1 MPSRGFAVCRV
12 SARRLLSS
20 ALVVWL
26 LTGCTI
32 APPPPRTPVSEDAR
46 RAIDL
51 LVGHWHALSDLRA
64 LADITLKKGSEE
76 QHFTGV
82 LLSKT
87 PASLRFEAISPFGQP
102 LLLVTVQ
109 DARLVAYNAATN
121 EVTTGPATVE
131 TAASMLSLPFEPDD
145 LVAVLSGRVVPPK
158 DLRIAEIFAPDA
170 DGPSINLIGRY
181 HEQRVWMDFSTG
193 VVNRVN
199 IVGGRT
205 EAEIRFLRAED
216 GALTGLDVSAGQ
228 GYVTAKIRYR
238 SLALNGGVDPERFVL
253 TPPKDAKTHSIR

>member
-1 MPSRGFAVCRV
+1 MCRV

-20 ALVVWL
+20 ALLVSL

-32 APPPPRTPVSEDAR
+32 APPPPRTPISEDAR
-46 RAIDL
+46 RAVDL
-51 LVGHWHALSDLRA
+51 LVAQWHALSDLRA
-64 LADITLKKGSEE
+64 LADITLKRGS
-76 QHFTGV
+76 QHQQFTGV
-82 LLSKT
+82 LLART

-102 LLLVTVQ
+102 LLLVTVTE
-109 DARLVAYNAATN
+109 ARLVAYDATTN

-131 TAASMLSLPFEPDD
+131 TAAQMLSLPFEPDD

-158 DLRIAEIFAPDA
+158 DLRVAEIYAPDA

-193 VVNRVN
+193 VVRRVN

-216 GALTGLDVSAGQ
+216 GTLTGLDASAGQ

-238 SLALNGGVDPERFVL
+238 SLALNTGITPDRFVL
-253 TPPKDAKTHSIR
+253 TPPKDAKIHTIR

>member
-1 MPSRGFAVCRV
+1 VFRV

-20 ALVVWL
+20 VLVAWA

-32 APPPPRTPVSEDAR
+32 APPPPRTPISEDAR

-51 LVGHWHALSDLRA
+51 LIGHWHALSDLRA
-64 LADITLKKGSEE
+64 LAEISMKKGSEQ
-76 QHFTGV
+76 QHLTGV
-82 LLSKT
+82 LLAKSPT
-87 PASLRFEAISPFGQP
+87 SLRFEAISPFGQP
-102 LLLVTVQ
+102 VLLVTVRDGQ
-109 DARLVAYNAATN
+109 LLAYNAATN

-131 TAASMLSLPFEPDD
+131 TAAEILSLPFEADD

-158 DLRIAEIFAPDA
+158 DLRVAEIFAPDA

-193 VVNRVN
+193 VVHRVD
-199 IVGGRT
+199 IIGGRT
-205 EAEIRFLRAED
+205 EAQVRFLRAED

-238 SLALNGGVDPERFVL
+238 SLALNGGVEPERFVL
-253 TPPKDAKTHSIR
+253 TPPKDAKIHSIR

>member
-1 MPSRGFAVCRV
+1 MPSPDFAGFRV

-20 ALVVWL
+20 ALVVWV

-32 APPPPRTPVSEDAR
+32 APPPPRTPISDDAR

-51 LVGHWHALSDLRA
+51 LVSHWHALSDLRA
-64 LADITLKKGSEE
+64 LADISLKKGSQE

-102 LLLVTVQ
+102 LLLVTVK
-109 DARLVAYNAATN
+109 DAQLVAYNAGTN

-131 TAASMLSLPFEPDD
+131 TAADLLSLPFEPDD

-158 DLRIAEIFAPDA
+158 DLRVAEIFAADA
-170 DGPSINLIGRY
+170 DGPSVNLIGRY

-205 EAEIRFLRAED
+205 EAEVRFNRAED
-216 GALTGLDVSAGQ
+216 GTLTGLDVSAGQ

-238 SLALNGGVDPERFVL
+238 SLTLNGGVEPERFVL

>member
-1 MPSRGFAVCRV
+1 MPSPGFAVFRV

-20 ALVVWL
+20 AIVAWL

-32 APPPPRTPVSEDAR
+32 APPPPRAPISEDAR

-51 LVGHWHALSDLRA
+51 LVGRWHAFSDLRA
-64 LADITLKKGSEE
+64 LTEITMKKGSEQ
-76 QHFTGV
+76 QHLTGV
-82 LLSKT
+82 LLART
-87 PASLRFEAISPFGQP
+87 PTSLRFEAISPFGQP
-102 LLLVTVQ
+102 FLFVTVKDGQ
-109 DARLVAYNAATN
+109 LLAYNAATN
-121 EVTTGPATVE
+121 EATTGPATVE
-131 TAASMLSLPFEPDD
+131 TAAQILSLPFEPDD

-158 DLRIAEIFAPDA
+158 DLRVAEIFAPDA

-193 VVNRVN
+193 VVRRVN

-205 EAEIRFLRAED
+205 EAEVRFLRADD

-238 SLALNGGVDPERFVL
+238 SLALNDGVDLDRFVL
-253 TPPKDAKTHSIR
+253 TPPKDAKIHSIR

>member
-1 MPSRGFAVCRV
+1 VLSPN
-12 SARRLLSS
+12 ARRLLSS
-20 ALVVWL
+20 ALVALV

-32 APPPPRTPVSEDAR
+32 APPPSRTPVSEDAR

-51 LVGHWHALSDLRA
+51 LVARWHELSDLRA
-64 LADITLKKGSEE
+64 LTEITMKKGSE
-76 QHFTGV
+76 QQRLTGV
-82 LLSKT
+82 LLAKT

-102 LLLVTVQ
+102 ILLVTVNNGQ
-109 DARLVAYNAATN
+109 LVAYNAASN

-145 LVAVLSGRVVPPK
+145 LVAILSGRVVPPK
-158 DLRIAEIFAPDA
+158 DLRVAEIFAPDA

-181 HEQRVWMDFSTG
+181 HQQRVWMDFSTG

-199 IVGGRT
+199 LVGGRT
-205 EAEIRFLRAED
+205 EALINFLRSED

-238 SLALNGGVDPERFVL
+238 SLALNAGVDPERFVL

>member
-1 MPSRGFAVCRV
+1 MPNPGCAVLTV
-12 SARRLLSS
+12 SARRLLSNV
-20 ALVVWL
+20 LVVWV

-32 APPPPRTPVSEDAR
+32 APPPPRTPISEDAR

-51 LVGHWHALSDLRA
+51 LIGHWHALSDLRA
-64 LADITLKKGSEE
+64 LTEISMKKGSEQ
-76 QHFTGV
+76 QHLTGV
-82 LLSKT
+82 LLARS

-102 LLLVTVQ
+102 VLLVTVRDGQ
-109 DARLVAYNAATN
+109 LLAYNAATN

-131 TAASMLSLPFEPDD
+131 TAAEILSLPFEADD

-158 DLRIAEIFAPDA
+158 DLRVAEIFAPDA

-193 VVNRVN
+193 VVHRVD
-199 IVGGRT
+199 IIGGRT
-205 EAEIRFLRAED
+205 EAQIRFLRADD

-228 GYVTAKIRYR
+228 GYVTAKVRYR
-238 SLALNGGVDPERFVL
+238 SLALNGGVEPERFIL
-253 TPPKDAKTHSIR
+253 TPPKDAKIHSIR

>member
-1 MPSRGFAVCRV
+1 MPSRGFAVGRV

-20 ALVVWL
+20 ALVAWVL
-26 LTGCTI
+26 AGCTI

-51 LVGHWHALSDLRA
+51 LVEHWHALSDLRA
-64 LADITLKKGSEE
+64 LADITVKKGSRE
-76 QHFTGV
+76 QQFTGV

-102 LLLVTVQ
+102 LLLVTVK
-109 DARLVAYNAATN
+109 DGELVAYNAATN

-131 TAASMLSLPFEPDD
+131 TAAAMLSLPFEPDD

-170 DGPSINLIGRY
+170 DGPSINLIGKY

-205 EAEIRFLRAED
+205 EAEVRFLRAED

-228 GYVTAKIRYR
+228 GYVSARIRYR

>member
-1 MPSRGFAVCRV
+1 MPSRGFAVFRV
-12 SARRLLSS
+12 NARRLLSS
-20 ALVVWL
+20 ALVAWV

-32 APPPPRTPVSEDAR
+32 APPPPRTPISEDAR

-64 LADITLKKGSEE
+64 LADITLKRGSQE
-76 QHFTGV
+76 QYYTGV

-102 LLLVTVQ
+102 LLLVTVK
-109 DARLVAYNAATN
+109 DAQLVAYDAGTN

-131 TAASMLSLPFEPDD
+131 TAAQMLSLPFEPDD

-158 DLRIAEIFAPDA
+158 DLRVAEIFAPDA

-181 HEQRVWMDFSTG
+181 HEQRVWMNFSTG
-193 VVNRVN
+193 VVNRVD
-199 IVGGRT
+199 IVGGRA
-205 EAEIRFLRAED
+205 EAQIRFHRAED
-216 GALTGLDVSAGQ
+216 GGLTGLDVSAGQ
-228 GYVTAKIRYR
+228 GYVTAKVRYR
-238 SLALNGGVDPERFVL
+238 SLALNEGVDADRFVL
-253 TPPKDAKTHSIR
+253 TPPKDAKVHSIR

>member
-1 MPSRGFAVCRV
+1 MPSRGSAVCRV

-64 LADITLKKGSEE
+64 LADITVKKGSTE
-76 QHFTGV
+76 QRFTGV

-102 LLLVTVQ
+102 LLLVTVK
-109 DARLVAYNAATN
+109 D
-121 EVTTGPATVE
+121 
-131 TAASMLSLPFEPDD
+131 LSL
-145 LVAVLSGRVVPPK
+145 
-158 DLRIAEIFAPDA
+158 IQI
-170 DGPSINLIGRY
+170 
-181 HEQRVWMDFSTG
+181 
-193 VVNRVN
+193 
-199 IVGGRT
+199 
-205 EAEIRFLRAED
+205 
-216 GALTGLDVSAGQ
+216 
-228 GYVTAKIRYR
+228 
-238 SLALNGGVDPERFVL
+238 
-253 TPPKDAKTHSIR
+253 

>member
-1 MPSRGFAVCRV
+1 VSRV

-20 ALVVWL
+20 ALVAWVL
-26 LTGCTI
+26 SGCTI
-32 APPPPRTPVSEDAR
+32 APPPPRTPISEDAR

-64 LADITLKKGSEE
+64 LADITLKRGSQE
-76 QHFTGV
+76 QYFTGV

-102 LLLVTVQ
+102 LLLVTVK
-109 DARLVAYNAATN
+109 DAELVAYNAGTN

-131 TAASMLSLPFEPDD
+131 TAAQMLSLPFEPDD

-158 DLRIAEIFAPDA
+158 DLRVAEIFAPDA
-170 DGPSINLIGRY
+170 DGPSINLIGRH

-193 VVNRVN
+193 VVNRVD

-205 EAEIRFLRAED
+205 EAKIRFLRAED
-216 GALTGLDVSAGQ
+216 GTLTGLDVSAGQ
-228 GYVTAKIRYR
+228 GYVTAKVRYR
-238 SLALNGGVDPERFVL
+238 SLALNGGVDPDRFVL
-253 TPPKDAKTHSIR
+253 TPPKDAKIHSIR

>member
-1 MPSRGFAVCRV
+1 V

-20 ALVVWL
+20 VLVAWA

-32 APPPPRTPVSEDAR
+32 APPPPRTPISEDAR

-51 LVGHWHALSDLRA
+51 LIGHWHALSDLRA
-64 LADITLKKGSEE
+64 LAEISMKKGSEQ
-76 QHFTGV
+76 QHLTGV
-82 LLSKT
+82 LLAKSPT
-87 PASLRFEAISPFGQP
+87 SLRFEAISPFGQP
-102 LLLVTVQ
+102 VLLVTVRDGQ
-109 DARLVAYNAATN
+109 LLAYNAATN

-131 TAASMLSLPFEPDD
+131 TAAEILSLPFEADD

-158 DLRIAEIFAPDA
+158 DLRVAEIFAPDA

-193 VVNRVN
+193 VVHRVD
-199 IVGGRT
+199 IIGGRT
-205 EAEIRFLRAED
+205 EAQVRFLRAED

-238 SLALNGGVDPERFVL
+238 SLALNGGVEPERFVL
-253 TPPKDAKTHSIR
+253 TPPKDAKIHSIR

>member
-1 MPSRGFAVCRV
+1 MPSPGFAVFRV
-12 SARRLLSS
+12 SARRFLSS
-20 ALVVWL
+20 ALVAWV

-32 APPPPRTPVSEDAR
+32 APPPPRTPISEDAR

-64 LADITLKKGSEE
+64 LTEITMKKGSEQ
-76 QHFTGV
+76 QHLTGV
-82 LLSKT
+82 LLAKT
-87 PASLRFEAISPFGQP
+87 PAALRFEAISPFGQP
-102 LLLVTVQ
+102 LLLVTVKDGQ
-109 DARLVAYNAATN
+109 LLAYNAATN

-131 TAASMLSLPFEPDD
+131 TAAQLLSLPFEADD

-158 DLRIAEIFAPDA
+158 DLRVAEIFAPDA

-193 VVNRVN
+193 VVNRVD

-205 EAEIRFLRAED
+205 EAQIRFLRAED

-228 GYVTAKIRYR
+228 GYVTAKVRYR
-238 SLALNGGVDPERFVL
+238 SLALNGGVEPERFVL
-253 TPPKDAKTHSIR
+253 TPPKDAKIHSIR

>member
-1 MPSRGFAVCRV
+1 MRNRGFAVGRLSV
-12 SARRLLSS
+12 RRLLSS

-26 LTGCTI
+26 LGGCTI
-32 APPPPRTPVSEDAR
+32 APPPPRTPISEDAR

-51 LVGHWHALSDLRA
+51 LISHWHKLSDLRA
-64 LADITLKKGSEE
+64 LADITVTKGSQE
-76 QHFTGV
+76 QRFTGV

-102 LLLVTVQ
+102 VLLVTVK
-109 DARLVAYNAATN
+109 DGELVAYNAATN

-158 DLRIAEIFAPDA
+158 DLRVAEIFAPDA
-170 DGPSINLIGRY
+170 DGPSINLIGKY

-216 GALTGLDVSAGQ
+216 GSLTGLDASAGQ
-228 GYVTAKIRYR
+228 GYVTAKVRYR
-238 SLALNGGVDPERFVL
+238 SLVLNGGVDPERFVL

>member
-1 MPSRGFAVCRV
+1 MPSPGFAVSRV
-12 SARRLLSS
+12 SARKLLSS
-20 ALVVWL
+20 ALVAWV

-32 APPPPRTPVSEDAR
+32 APPPPRTPISEDAR

-51 LVGHWHALSDLRA
+51 LVGHWHVLSDMRA
-64 LADITLKKGSEE
+64 LADITLKKGSQE
-76 QHFTGV
+76 QYFTGV

-102 LLLVTVQ
+102 VLLVTVK
-109 DARLVAYNAATN
+109 DAQLVAYNAGTN

-131 TAASMLSLPFEPDD
+131 TAAQMLSLPFEPDD

-158 DLRIAEIFAPDA
+158 DLRVAEIFAPDA
-170 DGPSINLIGRY
+170 DGPSISLIGRF

-193 VVNRVN
+193 VVHRVN

-205 EAEIRFLRAED
+205 EAEIRFHRAED
-216 GALTGLDVSAGQ
+216 GTLTGLDVSAGQ

-238 SLALNGGVDPERFVL
+238 SLALNGGVDADRFVL
-253 TPPKDAKTHSIR
+253 TPPKDAKIHSIR